1 MFRQTQIS
9 IGLWKLV
16 GFLQSANVVVFY
28 LLRSGVS
35 TVFPVINLLGFFS
48 ASVRDILLS
57 ERFLDFFDFVEV
69 AEDLPD

>member
-16 GFLQSANVVVFY
+16 RFLQSANVVVFY